1 MSMSEL
7 PVVVDTGSIVKFD
20 GYGEIIVGMFD
31 SNGTN
36 AKIHRCLSDN
46 NYAIKIHRA
55 KKKQNNEL
63 NLDFTSELLFDVNHD
78 LVCKP
83 LASSIV
89 DLQENRASL
98 VILMPQLFDYEM
110 LRDFSKTNNLTIAD
124 KIGIIKLILEGINTI
139 HRQGWLHG
147 DLSDRNIMIK
157 RDTLDVRFID
167 FEWSVKI
174 KETESSI
181 DGVRGTLEMVSPEVR
196 HFGTMK
202 ALSEKSEIW
211 SVCKIILQI
220 FDNSILKQFKQV
232 DDIGFMIYLN
242 EIGLDVPMYKLNS
255 KHDSIREF
263 VELVEKGTCG
273 NSHLRPSITELMQKL
288 SSIMLE
294 SDYNDSFTVDPI
306 LGNIHQID
314 NDSIGLE
321 IILNNSK
328 RCMVRRGKIKSF
340 TLEDNIT
347 MQINFTAQQ
356 PNISASISGQNH
368 PIPLTLGT
376 KFGIGEN
383 KNLITDINNL

>member
-1 MSMSEL
+1 MLMSDL
-7 PVVVDTGSIVKFD
+7 PLVVDTDSIVNFSGFGDITVGVFD
-20 GYGEIIVGMFD
+20 N
-31 SNGTN
+31 NGTN
-36 AKIHRCLSDN
+36 AKIHQCHSEN
-46 NYAIKIHRA
+46 NYAVKIHRA

-63 NLDFTSELLFDVNHD
+63 NLDFTSELRFDVNHE
-78 LVCKP
+78 LICKP

-89 DLQENRASL
+89 DLQQNRASL

-110 LRDFSKTNNLTIAD
+110 LRDFSKTNHLAIAD
-124 KIGIIKLILEGINTI
+124 KIGIVKLILEGINTI

-157 RDTLDVRFID
+157 RETLDVKFID

-174 KETESSI
+174 EETESSI
-181 DGVRGTLEMVSPEVR
+181 DEVRGTLEMVSPEVR

-232 DDIGFMIYLN
+232 DDIGFRTYLN
-242 EIGLDVPMYKLNS
+242 KIGLDVPMYKLNS
-255 KHDSIREF
+255 KHESIREF

-273 NSHLRPSITELMQKL
+273 NSNLRPSIDELLQKL
-288 SSIMLE
+288 TSIKLE
-294 SDYNDSFTVDPI
+294 SNSNNSFSVEPK
-306 LGNIHQID
+306 LGSTHDLD

-347 MQINFTAQQ
+347 MQINFTAQH
-356 PNISASISGQNH
+356 PNISVSRSGQNH
-368 PIPLTLGT
+368 PVPLTLGT
-376 KFGIGEN
+376 RFGIGDN
-383 KNLITDINNL
+383 KNLITGINNL